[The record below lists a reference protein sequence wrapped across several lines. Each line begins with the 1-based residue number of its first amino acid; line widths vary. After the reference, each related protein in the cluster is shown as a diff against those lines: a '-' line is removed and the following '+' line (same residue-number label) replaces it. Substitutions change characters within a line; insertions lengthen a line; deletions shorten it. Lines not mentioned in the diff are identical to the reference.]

1 MKKDVVEID
10 AFRWFICTFM
20 MLMLLLGVV
29 L

>member
-10 AFRWFICTFM
+10 AFRWFIWTFM